1 MKKLLHNI
9 NNKIKNSDGMTS
21 LEAVIGTLIFLMLFC
36 ALLDLIMLS
45 NQFSTLTDT
54 GKEVARTLSVQG
66 GALEEK
72 PSGYA
77 SNYYTI
83 ERLSSLTQRNMRSA
97 GFKDCDWSVVV
108 EYDQYYD
115 ETDPDNPH
123 SVQLP
128 DVQRMTMISYDGAEM
143 SYQATPKIDYLSDFS
158 VKIYAQYEWK
168 FLKVF
173 FHNRK
178 SSISVT
184 MPGVSEWK
192 YNYDAW
198 PSER

>member
-1 MKKLLHNI
+1 MFLERIRKRVGDE
-9 NNKIKNSDGMTS
+9 SGMTS

-36 ALLDLIMLS
+36 ALLDLILLS

-66 GALEEK
+66 GALELK
-72 PSGYA
+72 PEGYA
-77 SNYYTI
+77 SNYYTVD
-83 ERLSSLTQRNMRSA
+83 RLSFLTTRNMRSA
-97 GFKDCDWSVVV
+97 GFEDGDWSVVV

-123 SVQLP
+123 SVQLA
-128 DVQRMTMISYDGAEM
+128 DLQSMTMVGYDGTSISY
-143 SYQATPKIDYLSDFS
+143 QPTPKLDYLSNFR
-158 VKIYAQYEWK
+158 VKIYARYHWK
-168 FLKVF
+168 FIRMFLPVGT
-173 FHNRK
+173 

-184 MPGVSEWK
+184 MPGMSEWK

-198 PSER
+198 ASET